1 MTLRLAQYTVAFL
14 LIWYHLASMVAT
26 YFTRKVKN
34 NLLAPIQVSNRVVYR
49 KPYLSTEFVYCCRD
63 IESLSKFKVT
73 MNYATP
79 TMTI

>member
-26 YFTRKVKN
+26 YFTRKVEN

-49 KPYLSTEFVYCCRD
+49 KPYLSNEFVYRD

-73 MNYATP
+73 MNYAHQL
-79 TMTI
+79 